1 MRVVLYNYI
10 NMGKFAHR
18 ATERISMTVKKAVI
32 PAAGLGTRMLPIS
45 RAVPKEMLPIVDRP
59 AISYLVDEAVASGI
73 TDILIITNRD
83 KDIMEDYFDISPEYE
98 AKLRSSGKIA
108 EIDAMYEC
116 AQKANIYFLRQKVTK
131 GLGHAVG
138 CARAFV
144 GDEPFAVL
152 YGDDIIFSETPVCRQ
167 LIDAYEKYGRAVC
180 GVKAVPD
187 ELVTK
192 YCSLKT
198 EYIENNCYFVDDMI
212 EKPKKEQIWSNYS
225 ILGRVL
231 LTPDVFDIIENLEP
245 GAGGEIQLTD
255 AMKKIA
261 QTKGMTAVDF
271 EGTRFDMGSKLGFLT
286 ANVVQGVKNP
296 ELGEEFSAFLREFV
310 KENL

>member
-1 MRVVLYNYI
+1 MKIR
-10 NMGKFAHR
+10 
-18 ATERISMTVKKAVI
+18 KAVI

-98 AKLRSSGKIA
+98 QKLRASGKTE
-108 EIDAMYEC
+108 EIDAMYES
-116 AQKANIYFLRQKVTK
+116 ASKANVYFLRQKVTK

-138 CARAFV
+138 CAKAFI
-144 GDEPFAVL
+144 GDEPFCVL

-187 ELVTK
+187 ELVMK
-192 YCSLKT
+192 YCSLKA
-198 EYIENNCYFVDDMI
+198 
-212 EKPKKEQIWSNYS
+212 EKIDGSVNRSGLTILSSAVFFSRPTFSIFSRIFPQARAARYS
-225 ILGRVL
+225 SPTLCAI
-231 LTPDVFDIIENLEP
+231 F
-245 GAGGEIQLTD
+245 
-255 AMKKIA
+255 
-261 QTKGMTAVDF
+261 
-271 EGTRFDMGSKLGFLT
+271 
-286 ANVVQGVKNP
+286 
-296 ELGEEFSAFLREFV
+296 RESPA
-310 KENL
+310 